1 MNTFEQILQRVISD
15 DRYQKNLD
23 WGQPR
28 SGHPEGSV
36 RAHIA
41 ELEQNLDLMRERFS
55 DDEYWK
61 LKLLIHT
68 HDTFKADAN
77 HAAPITHPRSHAS
90 LACTFLSDYCDDS
103 DLLNMVQFHDE
114 PYALW
119 RQNEKGKFDQP
130 RFDNLLST
138 ISDWNLFIAFNII
151 DGCTAGKS
159 RQPLQWFLQKL
170 VGKIESQFTAS
181 DIL

>member
-1 MNTFEQILQRVISD
+1 MNTFERIFQRVISD

-23 WGQPR
+23 WGEPR

-41 ELEQNLDLMRERFS
+41 ELEQNLDLMRQRLS

-77 HAAPITHPRSHAS
+77 RVAPITHPRSHAS
-90 LACTFLSDYCDDS
+90 LARTFLSEYCDDP

-119 RQNEKGKFDQP
+119 RQNEKGNLDQQ
-130 RFDNLLST
+130 RFSSLLST

-151 DGCTAGKS
+151 DDCTVGKS
-159 RQPLQWFLQKL
+159 RQPLQWFLQQL
-170 VGKIESQFTAS
+170 AGKTESQFTAS